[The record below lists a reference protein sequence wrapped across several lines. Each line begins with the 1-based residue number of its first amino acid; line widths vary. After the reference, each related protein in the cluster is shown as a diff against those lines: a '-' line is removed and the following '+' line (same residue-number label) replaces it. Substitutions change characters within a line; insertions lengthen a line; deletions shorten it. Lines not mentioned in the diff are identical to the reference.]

1 MVRVVTARDAH
12 REVECAPVLQQHTR
26 SMNQLRSLAALAI
39 LVAASACKMAH
50 EDVRADSVH
59 VAEQVKLTNQL
70 AAQKDSLMTV
80 VLDADKF
87 ISQIDSQITRV
98 RDLPAPKRKKDSESP
113 IQDQLQ
119 ARRDLLARVDAL
131 VKRAQTTARE
141 LAASRGH
148 VKQLSADSA
157 HFAQSIESDQKMI
170 AELNSTIQR
179 QTSRLNTM
187 QLAVDSLAGANAKLG
202 TELALLQTTHNK
214 AFYVIG
220 NEEDLIKK
228 GIIVREGG
236 ANLLL
241 AHPGRTLQPART
253 LDPALFT
260 AIDQRAVHEIQVPDS
275 TRAYAI
281 VSRQSL
287 DDADVSARD
296 RTSFRG
302 NLKIKDADRFWSQ
315 SKYLIILER

>member
-1 MVRVVTARDAH
+1 MVQMRSFAVV
-12 REVECAPVLQQHTR
+12 
-26 SMNQLRSLAALAI
+26 AI
-39 LVAASACKMAH
+39 LVGVAACKMSH

-59 VAEQVKLTNQL
+59 TAEQLKLTNQL
-70 AAQKDSLMTV
+70 AAQKDSLVTV

-119 ARRDLLARVDAL
+119 ARKDLLVRVDAL
-131 VKRAQTTARE
+131 VKRAQSTARE
-141 LAASRGH
+141 LASSRSH
-148 VKQLSADSA
+148 VKRLTADSTQY
-157 HFAQSIESDQKMI
+157 AQSIDGDQKMI

-179 QTSRLNTM
+179 QTARLNTM
-187 QLAVDSLAGANAKLG
+187 QVQVDSLAGANAKLG

-214 AFYVIG
+214 VYYVIG
-220 NEEDLIKK
+220 SEDDLLKK
-228 GIIVREGG
+228 GIVVREGG

-253 LDPALFT
+253 LDPTLFT
-260 AIDQRAVHEIQVPDS
+260 AIDQRAVREIPVPDS
-275 TRAYAI
+275 TRQYAI

-287 DDADVSARD
+287 DEADVAIQD
-296 RTSFRG
+296 RSSFRG

>member
-1 MVRVVTARDAH
+1 MIQ
-12 REVECAPVLQQHTR
+12 PR
-26 SMNQLRSLAALAI
+26 SFAVLAI
-39 LVAASACKMAH
+39 LAVASACKMSH
-50 EDVRADSVH
+50 EDVRADSVRT
-59 VAEQVKLTNQL
+59 AEQQKLTNQL

-119 ARRDLLARVDAL
+119 ARKDLLTRVDAL

-141 LAASRGH
+141 LVAARTHIKS
-148 VKQLSADSA
+148 LAADSVR
-157 HFAQSIESDQKMI
+157 FLKSIDSDQKMI
-170 AELNSTIQR
+170 AELNATILR
-179 QTSRLNTM
+179 QTARVDGM
-187 QLAVDSLAGANAKLG
+187 QIQIDSLAGSNAKLG

-214 AFYVIG
+214 VYYVIG
-220 NEEDLIKK
+220 REDDLLHK
-228 GIIVREGG
+228 GIVVREGG
-236 ANLLL
+236 ANLLV

-253 LDPALFT
+253 QDATLFT
-260 AIDQRAVHEIQVPDS
+260 AIDQRSVHEIAVPDS
-275 TRAYAI
+275 THNYAI

-287 DDADVSARD
+287 DDADVASRD
-296 RTSFRG
+296 RANFRG